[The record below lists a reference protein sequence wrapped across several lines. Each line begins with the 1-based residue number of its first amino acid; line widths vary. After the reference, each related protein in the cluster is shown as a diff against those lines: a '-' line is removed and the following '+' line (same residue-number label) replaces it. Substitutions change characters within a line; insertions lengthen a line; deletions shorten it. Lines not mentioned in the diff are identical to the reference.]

1 MGFSHMIP
9 GYDEVE
15 KAIEKAYAKD
25 VLIFAAASNGGGNN
39 GRAYPAREKLVFC
52 IHSTD
57 ARGNRSKFSPTA
69 EDRKQNFATIGEA
82 VESLWRT
89 SSGES
94 DEKAVRVKS
103 GTSFATPIAASI
115 AAFLLLYARVNLM
128 IEPSIAKRLK
138 KNQHMERLLV
148 TLSEKSVTSPGRDGY
163 QYISLSRHPDN
174 FFGREV
180 EAINYDFRQIAQS
193 RER

>member
-1 MGFSHMIP
+1 MIP

-57 ARGNRSKFSPTA
+57 AMGNRSKFSPTA
-69 EDRKQNFATIGEA
+69 ENSKQNFATVGEA
-82 VESLWRT
+82 IKSLWRT
-89 SSGES
+89 SPGQSHEN
-94 DEKAVRVKS
+94 AYRVKS

-115 AAFLLLYARVNLM
+115 AAFLLLYARANLANQ
-128 IEPSIAKRLK
+128 PAIAKRLI

-148 TLSEKSVTSPGRDGY
+148 SLSQKSVASPCRDGY

-174 FFGREV
+174 FFGRIA

-193 RER
+193 PE